1 MVNSCEQCTEN
12 FGLHKMRGTPLLAKQ
27 LLAAQW
33 AHCSMGLASCVR
45 LFRTVHT
52 TNGDR
57 SLYMLGFTVVGQKVG
72 VIIGAHHHFHVSMIR
87 VKLLRHVSVLI
98 HHLQGVYSCV
108 S

>member
-1 MVNSCEQCTEN
+1 
-12 FGLHKMRGTPLLAKQ
+12 
-27 LLAAQW
+27 
-33 AHCSMGLASCVR
+33 MGLASCVR

-57 SLYMLGFTVVGQKVG
+57 SLYSMLGFTVVGQTVLDECLLYANICTNKYCK
-72 VIIGAHHHFHVSMIR
+72 IYINTLNAELNPICHLLALIGAHHIFHVSMIR

-98 HHLQGVYSCV
+98 HHLQGVYSCI